1 MPDQADPPGLI
12 ARARTW
18 VEDSYPFAVV
28 RRFVELELLERSVAL
43 SAQAFIALLP
53 MIILVVSM
61 FSTDVGTVVS
71 EQVGD
76 RFGLDGLTKDAIRAL
91 FADQMGQRAVSW
103 LAVVM
108 VLVSAFS
115 LARRLARV
123 YASVFGLPP
132 LQRRDNW
139 RGLVWILL
147 QMVMILLVSMLRQV
161 RDDGGLVLAV
171 VAVVALL
178 AVWFGT
184 DVASLRL
191 LVPAARTR
199 LVVASALVSTGGRL
213 LFGVWAAVYLAR
225 TLSEQA
231 ERYGPIGVT
240 FSIYTYLLVGVLVY
254 VCSPLLVTTWL
265 GWRAD
270 RAAASSGQVS

>member
-12 ARARTW
+12 ARAREW
-18 VEDSYPFAVV
+18 VEGSYPFAVV

-53 MIILVVSM
+53 IIILVVSV
-61 FSTDVGTVVS
+61 FSNDVGTAVS
-71 EQVGD
+71 EQIGD
-76 RFGLDGLTKDAIRAL
+76 RFGLDRLTRDAIRAL
-91 FADQMGQRAVSW
+91 FAEQVGQRAVSW
-103 LAVVM
+103 LAVLM

-123 YASVFGLPP
+123 YASVFDVPP

-147 QMVMILLVSMLRQV
+147 QVAMIMLVSTLRQV
-161 RDDGGLVLAV
+161 RDDGGLALAAA
-171 VAVVALL
+171 AVIALI

-184 DVASLRL
+184 DVAALRL
-191 LVPAARTR
+191 LVPAVPTR
-199 LVVASALVSTGGRL
+199 LIAASAAVSTFGRV
-213 LFGVWAAVYLAR
+213 LFGAWAAVYLSH
-225 TLSEQA
+225 TLAEQA
-231 ERYGPIGVT
+231 ERYGPIGLT

-254 VCSPLLVTTWL
+254 VCAPLLVTTWL
-265 GWRAD
+265 SWRAD
-270 RAAASSGQVS
+270 RAQTVSAQA